1 MRAVVHAEL
10 TEGVPR
16 MLDMTPVPSTFARRR
31 RVDLFQCALTLRQN
45 ARRRA
50 RLYRAPLANAF
61 EPDDRCCIV
70 TLTRVC

>member
-1 MRAVVHAEL
+1 MSAVAHAEL

-16 MLDMTPVPSTFARRR
+16 MLDMIPAQSAFARRR

-50 RLYRAPLANAF
+50 GPRRVSIAHAF
-61 EPDDRCCIV
+61 EPEDGK
-70 TLTRVC
+70 